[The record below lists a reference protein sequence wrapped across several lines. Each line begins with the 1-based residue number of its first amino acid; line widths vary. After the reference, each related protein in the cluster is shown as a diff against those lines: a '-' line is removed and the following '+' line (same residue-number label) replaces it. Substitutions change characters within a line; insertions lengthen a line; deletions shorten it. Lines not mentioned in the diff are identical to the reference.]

1 MEYLENA
8 KTIRLKTHNGKYL
21 TASNDEKSI
30 RQKRDGSTVN
40 ALWAVEFLDG
50 QQYLRLKSCHGK
62 YLTASN
68 VPLLPKVISQP
79 SFSSHFSKL
88 GVGCGESRVQIVN
101 QLSYEGFC
109 CSGNWKLDQI
119 SHDNIPIYI
128 MSQQVTGSRK
138 VMQTLPKKL
147 CSATEWEAE
156 QDGSLYQI
164 RLKTRYGH
172 FLRPFGGIPPW
183 RNIVTHDVPH
193 RKKATLWEIEIME
206 THKKALPAPT
216 NFAHI
221 TKAFSCNFTEPI

>member
-40 ALWAVEFLDG
+40 ALWAVEFLDD

-68 VPLLPKVISQP
+68 VPLLPKVISQS
-79 SFSSHFSKL
+79 SFSSHFFKL
-88 GVGCGESRVQIVN
+88 GVGEVQCGESRVQIVN
-101 QLSYEGFC
+101 QLSYED
-109 CSGNWKLDQI
+109 S
-119 SHDNIPIYI
+119 P
-128 MSQQVTGSRK
+128 VTASRK